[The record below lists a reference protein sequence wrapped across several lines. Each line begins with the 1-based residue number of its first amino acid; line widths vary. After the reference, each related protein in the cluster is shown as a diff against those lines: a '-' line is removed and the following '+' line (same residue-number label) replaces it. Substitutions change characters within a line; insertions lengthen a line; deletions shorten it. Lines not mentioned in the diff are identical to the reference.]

1 MTQWKCM
8 CVWPWNEDFFCLTL
22 SPPGVFLKMSPESPE
37 IHLCFLQNF
46 AVIHQM
52 VKFDFPSRFWC
63 HSNHHPKKNFLGTK
77 NVSYN
82 HIFRAHFRDEK
93 TRAEPLTYIYVVG
106 LTGVPLKTRIY
117 TWLGVKGLSYN
128 VTKMHILRFHVLGC
142 ILETWVLFF
151 LAWSLSLGHLDPIT
165 QMHLK
170 SLTP

>member
-1 MTQWKCM
+1 MAPRRESTPNLTNTIIVRRES
-8 CVWPWNEDFFCLTL
+8 VWCLWPFFWNFGKFGSHMANSSYQVRRLTL

-46 AVIHQM
+46 AVIQQTA
-52 VKFDFPSRFWC
+52 KFDFPSRFWC
-63 HSNHHPKKNFLGTK
+63 HSNHHPKKIFLGTK

-117 TWLGVKGLSYN
+117 TWLGVKGL
-128 VTKMHILRFHVLGC
+128 T
-142 ILETWVLFF
+142 
-151 LAWSLSLGHLDPIT
+151 LSHFRI
-165 QMHLK
+165 
-170 SLTP
+170 